1 MPINCQLIPE
11 TGVDNYPQNTNFWQR
26 CRIYRFWQV
35 KALQNTA
42 DIIYILI
49 VHTKTVDLLNA

>member
-11 TGVDNYPQNTNFWQR
+11 TGVDNYLQNTNFWQR
-26 CRIYRFWQV
+26 SRIYRFWQV

-49 VHTKTVDLLNA
+49 VHCKTVDLLNA